1 MPSFKQLLKDKVD
14 RVGKDIVDN
23 FTDQI
28 DDKTKEFT
36 SKGGR
41 VTESI
46 DLGSIKNMRY
56 PLHNDDY
63 KATVSFTIIE
73 EIYKNQAILSDIV
86 KESEDAQKAIEKSA
100 AEKVSEEGGDKGTFE
115 EMVKSGIGGVSKFIG
130 NSAKD
135 VIGGKIK
142 VSGESITMYLPLGL
156 TFNDNVAYRNIQL
169 GQMGATMETG
179 MGMAQAMTQGI
190 GSFLENFNGSA
201 PSQGGDLAKLAAVQ
215 LGKKI
220 PTFGAE
226 IGQVAQVTGGVT
238 LNPNE
243 RAVFDQP
250 NIREFAFNFKMIAKS
265 PKEQAMITKI
275 IKTFRTELYPE
286 DITLPVGDDRSIS
299 LGYKFPNKF
308 QLAFQYDGK
317 EMENLAKIKPCFLKG
332 VDTVFNASSMAM
344 HEDGS
349 FLEVDMTLRFQET
362 AALTKKDIMEGF

>member
-1 MPSFKQLLKDKVD
+1 MPSFKQLFKDKVD
-14 RVGKDIVDN
+14 RVGKDIIDN

-28 DDKTKEFT
+28 DDKTKEFR

-56 PLHNDDY
+56 PLDNGDY

-73 EIYKNQAILSDIV
+73 EVYKANTALFSDLTKQVQDNEKAV
-86 KESEDAQKAIEKSA
+86 KESAEEKS
-100 AEKVSEEGGDKGTFE
+100 KEEGADLEQLAKQ
-115 EMVKSGIGGVSKFIG
+115 GIEAMQKYLG
-130 NSAKD
+130 NTAKE
-135 VIGGKIK
+135 VVGGKIK

-156 TFNDNVAYRNIQL
+156 TFNDNVAYRNVQL
-169 GQMGATMETG
+169 GQLGATMETG
-179 MGMAQAMTQGI
+179 MGLAQGLTSGI

-201 PSQGGDLAKLAAVQ
+201 PAQGGDLAKLAAVQ

-275 IKTFRTELYPE
+275 VKTFRTELYPE
-286 DITLPVGDDRSIS
+286 DITLPVGDQRSIS

-317 EMENLAKIKPCFLKG
+317 EMEHLAKIKPCFLKG
-332 VDTVFNASSMAM
+332 VDTVFNATSMAM

>member
-1 MPSFKQLLKDKVD
+1 MPSFKQLFKDKVD
-14 RVGKDIVDN
+14 RVGKDIIDN

-28 DDKTKEFT
+28 DDKTKEFR

-73 EIYKNQAILSDIV
+73 EKYKDNTALLSELAKADQEN
-86 KESEDAQKAIEKSA
+86 KKAIEKSA
-100 AEKVSEEGGDKGTFE
+100 EERATEEGGDKKDILAKVANATKEYVGKSVKEVVGT
-115 EMVKSGIGGVSKFIG
+115 
-130 NSAKD
+130 
-135 VIGGKIK
+135 KIK

-156 TFNDNVAYRNIQL
+156 TFNDNVAYRNVQL
-169 GQMGATMETG
+169 GQLGATMETG
-179 MGMAQAMTQGI
+179 MGMAQAMTSGI

-201 PSQGGDLAKLAAVQ
+201 PAQGGDLAKLAAVQ

-286 DITLPVGDDRSIS
+286 DITLPVGDQRSIS

-317 EMENLAKIKPCFLKG
+317 EMKNLAKIKPCFLKG
-332 VDTVFNASSMAM
+332 VDTVFNATSMAM